1 MASQIN
7 LAVSID
13 VGGSGTKIIYKA
25 NGWKEPQLIV
35 MSPEVEQITKAD
47 FQRYQDNQVWNGMPL
62 PEHQAYLE
70 WQDSIFIVGEFAL
83 EFAAVDR
90 IHERKY
96 ENALYKVLAAV
107 GVILQKHNV
116 AIKKRNAE
124 SPKIILDLAFL
135 LPWNEYNDHK
145 RFFSQLQ
152 QMFKAFKFR
161 GQAWDIT
168 LSENFLCRPEGAGL
182 LGIYTKTKG
191 VSWFQQNQVAILM
204 LGHRNTTLLC
214 FDKGIRKSADSPLLG
229 FSSLLDDVCSRVSGI
244 VRDQLAQAIFDA
256 LSEAKNEIY
265 EYESPYMNTKHP
277 NWRKLK
283 AIQMLATARDES
295 LRQRELEDIVVA
307 LVAATNAYWLRLKKW
322 LEKNLQTWPKQ
333 IIIGGGAAAFIE
345 PELEHYFNCVP
356 CGTNEKKLFRGERA
370 PSYRQKTNYSQQ
382 EIGPYAQLVWLSE
395 INEQIER
402 TFKIGFGPNQGL
414 AFRLID
420 CFGMMDQLLDK
431 TKEVVKSDKSEKTA

>member
-1 MASQIN
+1 MASHFD

-13 VGGSGTKIIYKA
+13 VGGSGTKIIYKFR
-25 NGWKEPQLIV
+25 GWDKPQFFL

-47 FQRYQDNQVWNGMPL
+47 FQRYQENQMWNGIPL
-62 PEHQAYLE
+62 PEYQAYLE
-70 WQDSIFIVGEFAL
+70 WQDSIFIVGEFAG
-83 EFAAVDR
+83 EFAVVDR

-116 AIKKRNAE
+116 AIKKRKSEA
-124 SPKIILDLAFL
+124 PKITLSLAFL

-168 LSENFLCRPEGAGL
+168 LGENFLCRPEGAGL
-182 LGIYTKTKG
+182 LGIYTKIQG
-191 VSWFQQNQVAILM
+191 VSWFQHNQVAILM

-229 FSSLLDDVCSRVSGI
+229 FSSFLDDVCSRVSGI
-244 VRDQLAQAIFDA
+244 GRDQLAQAIFSGLYEARQEVYRYNALADA
-256 LSEAKNEIY
+256 YTS
-265 EYESPYMNTKHP
+265 HP
-277 NWRKLK
+277 NWGSLKPIKL
-283 AIQMLATARDES
+283 LASARDES
-295 LRQRELEDIVVA
+295 LRQREVED
-307 LVAATNAYWLRLKKW
+307 LVKAITAGTEDYWLRLKKW
-322 LEKNLQTWPKQ
+322 LDKNLTTWPKQ
-333 IIIGGGAAAFIE
+333 VIVGGGAAAFVE
-345 PELEHYFNCVP
+345 PELEDYFGCTP
-356 CGTNEKKLFRGERA
+356 CGTHEKKLIWGERA
-370 PSYRQKTNYSQQ
+370 PAYKATRDYTNTETRPHANLQ
-382 EIGPYAQLVWLSE
+382 WLSE
-395 INEQIER
+395 IQEKIQSL
-402 TFKIGFGPNQGL
+402 FKISYSDPEGL

-431 TKEVVKSDKSEKTA
+431 TKEVKGDKSEKTA